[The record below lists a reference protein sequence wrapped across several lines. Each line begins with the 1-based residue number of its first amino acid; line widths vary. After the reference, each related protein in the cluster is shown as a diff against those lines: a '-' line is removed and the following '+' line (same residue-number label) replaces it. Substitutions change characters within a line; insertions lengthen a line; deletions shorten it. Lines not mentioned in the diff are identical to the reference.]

1 MGCLQFSASFNRCID
16 CIAKCC
22 SLYLS
27 VCLSFSLTC
36 TYLLL
41 FESPAWI
48 VMIVNLIILPV
59 KVCLEFLSSSE
70 YLKST
75 LPTKP
80 SGNSNADKI
89 LSFTLK
95 WNEKKY
101 NRGFRIKCFG
111 LQITRQNFQRLYQDY
126 LRLVLL
132 SYYSHNFVKSHWK
145 SW

>member
-1 MGCLQFSASFNRCID
+1 MSLKKHSFTLTPLLDSYYCLLPSLFKPVSNSLLRCLQFSASFNRCILSVLF
-16 CIAKCC
+16 CKCC
-22 SLYLS
+22 SLYQS
-27 VCLSFSLTC
+27 VYLSFSLTC

-111 LQITRQNFQRLYQDY
+111 
-126 LRLVLL
+126 
-132 SYYSHNFVKSHWK
+132 
-145 SW
+145 